1 MYKFINPKELI
12 TYSFLE
18 PMTLDQCP
26 LIECAK
32 ELVAG
37 EVETKKTKYYKF
49 LMGELEREGTVW
61 GWIKDENNVI
71 KRVEKFKKLAQSIML
86 NGYNMELI
94 EFGVIDNKLYGAI
107 TAYWSNGQL
116 VVVDGH
122 HRASI
127 LIALEYKSLPVII
140 FESK

>member
-1 MYKFINPKELI
+1 
-12 TYSFLE
+12 
-18 PMTLDQCP
+18 MTLDQCP

-94 EFGVIDNKLYGAI
+94 SFKIVENNLYGAI
-107 TAYWSNGQL
+107 TAYWSNGL
-116 VVVDGH
+116 TLVDGH
-122 HRASI
+122 HRASV
-127 LIALEYKSLPVII
+127 LMALGHKTLPVII
-140 FESK
+140 FEQK